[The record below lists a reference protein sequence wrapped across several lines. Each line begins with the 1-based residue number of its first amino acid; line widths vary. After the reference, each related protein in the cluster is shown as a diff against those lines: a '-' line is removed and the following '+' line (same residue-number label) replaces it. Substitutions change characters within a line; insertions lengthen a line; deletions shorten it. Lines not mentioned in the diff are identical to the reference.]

1 MLAYT
6 DEVLA
11 ADCDHGAH
19 GVVASHPLRVR
30 NARGSNPSASIGEA
44 VPQLLPLRSVFG
56 GGDIQQ
62 VLLYAYR
69 VLAAGS
75 DHGAH
80 GVVASHPLRMR
91 KALGSNPSVSIGA
104 AVPQLRLWQR
114 VTGQGN
120 EQQVCA
126 YAEPLLEAGSSLGG
140 A

>member
-30 NARGSNPSASIGEA
+30 KALGSNPSVSIGEA

-120 EQQVCA
+120 EQ
-126 YAEPLLEAGSSLGG
+126 LSLIHI
-140 A
+140 